1 MKIYI
6 SLTNKTLV
14 ILAFLSSLAL
24 IDSYFVKQSS
34 MRQNMCASTHPPPTF
49 PKYRT
54 CDIGSSNVQSAARY
68 LVLVSDVSVSEGNWQ
83 KLPRCEALGCSLP
96 FV

>member
-34 MRQNMCASTHPPPTF
+34 MRQIIMCASTHPPPTF

-68 LVLVSDVSVSEGNWQ
+68 LVLVSDVSVSEGN
-83 KLPRCEALGCSLP
+83 
-96 FV
+96 